1 MSDPKETTSAGKY
14 AHGGSDK
21 PFFRRPAGI
30 ALLACATVLVALLAV
45 CGVFVYGYQGIY
57 PGVSVQGVDLSKMTV
72 QQAQSALESRL
83 SGQQEQLGQLVIAV
97 NGEEHQ
103 LDVSDMGATYDL
115 AQTAQ
120 NAHAY
125 GRQGNPFRRIGQI
138 AGTLF
143 GGQSIPVAIAADE
156 GQVMA
161 RMDDVIEQISQKVV
175 EPNYSLEA
183 GKLVIDRGQS
193 GYEIDKDELAA
204 MVLEHLMKGAKET
217 IDYEAEVVEPRPV
230 DLEAI
235 HSEVAAEKKNAFLDL
250 STDPSGNTIS
260 PSQSGA
266 DFDVAQA
273 QQMLDGTEE
282 RYVEIPVELVEPE
295 VTTEDL
301 KSKLFRDTLSSS
313 TTKFN
318 AGLKNRTT
326 NVKLAAS
333 HINGTILNPG
343 DVFSYNKTVGPR
355 TYANGFLDATVFAN
369 GGAEDGVGGGIC
381 QVSSTLYV
389 AALHAD
395 LKIVERKNH
404 SLYVSYVPL
413 GQDATVAYG
422 AIDFRFENNTDY
434 PIKIVAGTQGS
445 SLTISLQ
452 GTKTQNKKVEIVTT
466 TLSKNPFEVVY
477 QDDPTLQPGETQVK
491 NGGYPGYKTQS
502 YRVVTIDGKEVSRTL
517 ENTSTYKRLDKVILQ
532 GPPKVEEPST
542 PTVNPTPD
550 TPPEHKNLQ
559 KRLVATA
566 RSLKKE
572 KRKLKTAEQ
581 TPPADAQNSGD
592 GTQPNP

>member
-1 MSDPKETTSAGKY
+1 MSEPKQTNSTGKY

-21 PFFRRPAGI
+21 SFFRRPGGI
-30 ALLACATVLVALLAV
+30 ATLAVGTVLVLLLAV

-57 PGVSVQGVDLSKMTV
+57 PGISVQGIDLGKMSQ
-72 QQAQSALESRL
+72 QQAQAALEGKL
-83 SGQQEQLGQLVIAV
+83 AGQEEQLGQLVIAV

-103 LDVSDMGATYDL
+103 LDVSDMGATYNL
-115 AQTAQ
+115 AQTAE
-120 NAHAY
+120 NAYNY
-125 GRQGNPFRRIGQI
+125 GREGNPFHRIGQI
-138 AGTLF
+138 AGSVF
-143 GGQSIPVAIAADE
+143 GGQEIEVAIEADE
-156 GQVMA
+156 SRVMA
-161 RMDDVIEQISQKVV
+161 KMDDVIEQISQKVV
-175 EPNYSLEA
+175 EPNYNLEQ

-193 GYEIDKDELAA
+193 GYEINKEDLAA
-204 MVLEHLMKGAKET
+204 MVLEHLTKGAKDT
-217 IDYEAEVVEPRPV
+217 IDYEAEIVEPQPV
-230 DLEAI
+230 DVEAI

-266 DFDVAQA
+266 DFDVAEA
-273 QQMLDGTEE
+273 QQLLDGTEE
-282 RYVEIPVELVEPE
+282 RYVEVPVQLLAPE

-395 LKIVERKNH
+395 LSIVERKNH

-434 PIKIVAGTQGS
+434 PIKIVAGTKGS
-445 SLTISLQ
+445 SLTISLL
-452 GTKTQNKKVEIVTT
+452 GTKTQNKKVEIATS
-466 TLSKNPFEVVY
+466 TLSSDPFQVVY
-477 QDDPTLQPGETQVK
+477 QDDPTLQPGATKVK
-491 NGGYPGYKTQS
+491 SGGYPGYKTQS
-502 YRVVTIDGKEVSRTL
+502 YRVVYVDGKEVSRTL

-532 GPPKVEEPST
+532 GPALPEEPST
-542 PTVNPTPD
+542 PTVNPD
-550 TPPEHKNLQ
+550 TPPVDPPPTSPTPEVPNGD
-559 KRLVATA
+559 AGTEPA
-566 RSLKKE
+566 DPNG
-572 KRKLKTAEQ
+572 EQ
-581 TPPADAQNSGD
+581 TPATGEPAGGEGSTEQN
-592 GTQPNP
+592 P